1 MSLFEMFFIFF
12 KIGLF
17 TIGGG
22 LVALPLLY
30 EYCMDYSLVSDLQFS
45 QMVAISQ
52 STPGPIGINMA
63 TFVGFNE
70 FGILGAIVAT
80 IGMVLPSLL
89 IIMAISKFLD
99 AYRHSKL
106 MSLFFENVRPTV
118 LGIILS
124 AAYFLSLAVF
134 DHVNTWKDVF
144 SLDVF
149 LSFVMILVSIFL
161 SLRYKIQMVF
171 YIIGGALLGILFF

>member
-1 MSLFEMFFIFF
+1 MSMLVMFLIFF

-30 EYCMDYSLVSDLQFS
+30 EYCMDYRLVTDLQFS

-63 TFVGFNE
+63 TFVGYNE
-70 FGILGAIVAT
+70 FGVFGALVAT
-80 IGMVLPSLL
+80 IGTVLPSLI
-89 IIMAISKFLD
+89 IIMIISKFLD
-99 AYRHSKL
+99 AYRHSKI
-106 MSLFFENVRPTV
+106 MNLFFEHVRPTV

-124 AAYFLSLAVF
+124 AAYFLGRSVFGQPESVQELLSAESLIAV
-134 DHVNTWKDVF
+134 
-144 SLDVF
+144 
-149 LSFVMILVSIFL
+149 VMIITTVYL
-161 SLRYKIQMVF
+161 SLRFKIQMVF
-171 YIIGGALLGILFF
+171 YLFAGAVLGLLLF